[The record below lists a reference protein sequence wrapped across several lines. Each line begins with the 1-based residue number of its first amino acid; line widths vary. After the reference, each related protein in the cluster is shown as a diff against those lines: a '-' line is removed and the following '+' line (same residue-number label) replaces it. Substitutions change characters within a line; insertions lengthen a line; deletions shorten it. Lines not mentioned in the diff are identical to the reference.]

1 MKKKSFLLILVKAKF
16 CLSSLCNGD
25 NIYLVVNEKKREK
38 NCKFKGNNKNV
49 NFSSWICL
57 GSIPNK
63 FDYAKSEEVSLK
75 GNVYHFSIDYYP
87 FMVSLSKCSESLN
100 SVDDWYTKIWIL
112 TETKDIY
119 VNLFNMITKS
129 NNEAKIIVKHNSC
142 DWKCEFSSSICN
154 SYQKWNNDKFQ
165 WECKKYCT
173 CKNDYTW
180 NPSACICDNGKYL
193 KTFIDDSNCVWWYY
207 IRYKYCISKCH
218 EYSFNKFWS

>member
-1 MKKKSFLLILVKAKF
+1 MFRLIKLVFSALLSFSG
-16 CLSSLCNGD
+16 SSAITYVSL
-25 NIYLVVNEKKREK
+25 
-38 NCKFKGNNKNV
+38 NNKPCMIR
-49 NFSSWICL
+49 ST
-57 GSIPNK
+57 P
-63 FDYAKSEEVSLK
+63 
-75 GNVYHFSIDYYP
+75 IDFNSAELNYYP
-87 FMVSLSKCSESLN
+87 FMVSLGKCSESLN
-100 SVDDWYTKIWIL
+100 SIDDWYTKIWIL
-112 TETKDIY
+112 TETKGIN

-129 NNEAKIIVKHNSC
+129 NNEAKIIVKHTSC

-180 NPSACICDNGKYL
+180 NPSASICDNGKYL

-207 IRYKYCISKCH
+207 IRYKYCVSKCH